1 MPLDPQ
7 AKILLDQ
14 LAAAESPNINDQ
26 SPEQAR
32 AMYAALAHLGGGGQE
47 VAGVEDRTIPGPAQG
62 IPIRIYTPEKG
73 AAPRPGV
80 VFFHGGGFVIGDLDT
95 HDPDC
100 RAIANGTGA
109 VVVAVDYRLA
119 PEHPYP
125 AAQED
130 CIAAVGW
137 VHDHA
142 SDLGI
147 DPDRLAVAGDSAGGN
162 LAAVVAQQLH
172 ANGGPALRAQILI
185 YPATELGMT
194 FPSIKENGEGYLLTE
209 ESMRWF
215 MAHYQ
220 PVIDEPL
227 ASPLLA
233 EDLAGLPP
241 ALVITAE
248 FDPLR
253 DEGEAY
259 ADKLRAAGVSVIQS
273 RYDGMIH
280 GFFGLRAFFDAATKA
295 TDEVC
300 RVLNDLLAEG

>member
-1 MPLDPQ
+1 
-7 AKILLDQ
+7 
-14 LAAAESPNINDQ
+14 
-26 SPEQAR
+26 
-32 AMYAALAHLGGGGQE
+32 MYAALASLGGGGPQ
-47 VAGVEDRTIPGPAQG
+47 VAKVEDRAIPGPAG
-62 IPIRIYTPEKG
+62 DIPVRIYTPEAG
-73 AAPRPGV
+73 TAPRPAV

-100 RAIANGTGA
+100 RAIASGTGA
-109 VVVAVDYRLA
+109 AVVAVDYRLA

-142 SDLGI
+142 ADLGVE
-147 DPDRLAVAGDSAGGN
+147 PDRLAVAGDSAGGN
-162 LAAVVAQQLH
+162 LAAVVAQHLH
-172 ANGGPALRAQILI
+172 AAGGPALRAQILI

-209 ESMRWF
+209 ETMRWF
-215 MAHYQ
+215 MGHYR
-220 PVIDEPL
+220 PVVDDPK
-227 ASPLLA
+227 ASPLLTK
-233 EDLAGLPP
+233 DLSGLPP

-259 ADKLRAAGVSVIQS
+259 ADKLRAAGVSVTQT

-300 RVLNDLLAEG
+300 RVLTDALS

>member
-14 LAAAESPNINDQ
+14 LAAAEGPNINDQ
-26 SPEQAR
+26 SPAQAR
-32 AMYAALAHLGGGGQE
+32 GMFAALARLGGGGPE
-47 VAGVEDRTIPGPAQG
+47 VASVEDRAVPGPAG
-62 IPIRIYTPEKG
+62 DVPVRIYTPASG
-73 AAPRPGV
+73 TAPRPAV

-109 VVVAVDYRLA
+109 TVVAVDYRLA

-125 AAQED
+125 AAQQD

-137 VHDHA
+137 VHTHA
-142 SDLGI
+142 AELGV

-162 LAAVVAQQLH
+162 LAAVAAQQLL
-172 ANGGPALRAQILI
+172 AAGGPALRAQVLI
-185 YPATELGMT
+185 YPATELAMT

-209 ESMRWF
+209 DTMRWF
-215 MAHYQ
+215 MDHYQ
-220 PVIDEPL
+220 PVVDDPL
-227 ASPLLA
+227 ASPLLT

-259 ADKLRAAGVSVIQS
+259 ADKLRAAGVPVVLT

-280 GFFGLRAFFDAATKA
+280 GFFAFRSIFDAATRA

-300 RVLNDLLAEG
+300 RVLTDHLA